1 MQELGQSNFA
11 STLDGFE
18 NYVKSNYN
26 IPNATACSI
35 KYTFT
40 SRESTDKIS
49 KIPVIMYTV
58 VMKMTWFDKYGQ
70 QLHTDKFI
78 FVNDNLAKSSEKSC
92 LTIAPGETTNRFRVA
107 KPEII
112 RSLLKT
118 KQEKI
123 DELKQEQSLLT
134 RYLGTNNAII
144 PNAMKPTGT
153 IGSSA
158 VERPVQVSPTNK
170 NRFEM

>member
-1 MQELGQSNFA
+1 MQE
-11 STLDGFE
+11 FE
-18 NYVKSNYN
+18 DYVKSNYN
-26 IPNATACSI
+26 IPGATACAI

-40 SRESTDKIS
+40 TRDTIDKAS
-49 KIPVIMYTV
+49 KIPVIIYTI

-112 RSLLKT
+112 RMLLNT

-144 PNAMKPTGT
+144 PNVMKPTVQIST
-153 IGSSA
+153 SSK
-158 VERPVQVSPTNK
+158 NK
-170 NRFEM
+170 FEM